1 MDLRPTCSAQRKC
14 ISLLMD
20 SDASTNM
27 AFDFQCLWMKLYIA
41 VRLRKTEHAVHDF
54 RPESLYYHKYMD
66 SGPRTLFEAIQ
77 VAGSATHR
85 HSNTV

>member
-1 MDLRPTCSAQRKC
+1 MDLRPTRSAQRKC
-14 ISLLMD
+14 FSLLMD
-20 SDASTNM
+20 SDASMNM
-27 AFDFQCLWMKLYIA
+27 AFDFQCLWMKLYFA
-41 VRLRKTEHAVHDF
+41 VRLHNKEHAVHDF
-54 RPESLYYHKYMD
+54 SPESPYYHKYLD